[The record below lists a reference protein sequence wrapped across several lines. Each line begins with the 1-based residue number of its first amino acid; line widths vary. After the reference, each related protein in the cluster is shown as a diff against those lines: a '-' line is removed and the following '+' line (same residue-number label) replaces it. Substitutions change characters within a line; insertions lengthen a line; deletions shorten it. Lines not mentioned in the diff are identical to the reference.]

1 MRAINLASPFPT
13 VRRSTPAIAAARLL
27 ADQNLPG
34 LIVLDDAGR
43 PWTVLPGTQVLRMA
57 IPSYCQED
65 PTLAR
70 VIDEPAADVFITGL
84 GDRSVEQCLDPDQ
97 RDVPVVDPDATL
109 LEIAALM
116 ATEHAPVVAVLN
128 PDGTLRGAITVD
140 ALLDRVFQ
148 Q

>member
-1 MRAINLASPFPT
+1 MRAINLAGPFPT

-43 PWTVLPGTQVLRMA
+43 PWTVLPGPQVLRMA

-84 GDRSVEQCLDPDQ
+84 GDRTVEQCLDPDQ
-97 RDVPVVDPDATL
+97 RDVPVVNPDATL
-109 LEIAALM
+109 LEIAAVM